1 MQIVI
6 VKSNQ
11 SKNELIIHKYK
22 YFNASSS
29 QIKDDKCILSYYKFK
44 APYYSDK
51 VSLSV
56 MTDKLQPQFT
66 EILALIQT
74 AQNYVIA
81 TSNQELIKLYW
92 SIGKY
97 ISERLKTSDWGQKTI
112 EQLAT
117 FIQTQEPGIKGF
129 ERRNLYRM
137 RQFYE
142 TYPDAEIVSALL
154 TQLSWTH
161 HSILMS
167 RCKTETER
175 LFYIQLT
182 ATERYTTRELERQ
195 INSGIFERTL
205 LADAKLPLAS
215 QSQPQRLAGV
225 FRDSYILDFL
235 NLPPSHSENDLKTSL
250 ILCLKD
256 FILELGRDF
265 SFMGQEYR
273 LQVGN
278 TDFFIDLLFY
288 HRELQSLVAFELK
301 IDKFKPEHLGQL
313 EFYLEAL
320 DRDVKKPHENPSIGV
335 LLCRDKDD
343 EVVEYA
349 LSRSISPTIV
359 AEYEIKLIPKE
370 TLRRKL
376 NEFYELLS
384 DRLR

>member
-1 MQIVI
+1 
-6 VKSNQ
+6 
-11 SKNELIIHKYK
+11 
-22 YFNASSS
+22 
-29 QIKDDKCILSYYKFK
+29 
-44 APYYSDK
+44 
-51 VSLSV
+51 

-66 EILALIQT
+66 EILDLIKT
-74 AQNYVIA
+74 AQDRVIA

-97 ISERLKTSDWGQKTI
+97 ISERLRTTEWGQKAI
-112 EQLAT
+112 EQLAA

-129 ERRNLYRM
+129 EKRNLERM

-142 TYPDAEIVSALL
+142 TYPEIASALR
-154 TQLSWTH
+154 TQLNWTH
-161 HSILMS
+161 HRIIMS
-167 RCKTETER
+167 RCKTEAER

-205 LADAKLPLAS
+205 LADAKLPLVT

-265 SFMGQEYR
+265 SFIGQEYR

-349 LSRSISPTIV
+349 LSRSLSPTIV

-384 DRLR
+384 DRVN

>member
-1 MQIVI
+1 M
-6 VKSNQ
+6 
-11 SKNELIIHKYK
+11 
-22 YFNASSS
+22 
-29 QIKDDKCILSYYKFK
+29 
-44 APYYSDK
+44 
-51 VSLSV
+51 
-56 MTDKLQPQFT
+56 
-66 EILALIQT
+66 
-74 AQNYVIA
+74 
-81 TSNQELIKLYW
+81 YW

-97 ISERLKTSDWGQKTI
+97 ISERLKTTDWGQKTI

-142 TYPDAEIVSALL
+142 TYPNAEIVSALL

-167 RCKTETER
+167 RCKTEAER

-182 ATERYTTRELERQ
+182 TIERYTTRELERQ

-205 LADAKLPLAS
+205 LADAKLPVIS
-215 QSQPQRLAGV
+215 QSQRLAGV

-273 LQVGN
+273 MKILVLVYYSAAIRMMKSSN
-278 TDFFIDLLFY
+278 T
-288 HRELQSLVAFELK
+288 
-301 IDKFKPEHLGQL
+301 P
-313 EFYLEAL
+313 
-320 DRDVKKPHENPSIGV
+320 
-335 LLCRDKDD
+335 
-343 EVVEYA
+343 
-349 LSRSISPTIV
+349 
-359 AEYEIKLIPKE
+359 
-370 TLRRKL
+370 
-376 NEFYELLS
+376 
-384 DRLR
+384 